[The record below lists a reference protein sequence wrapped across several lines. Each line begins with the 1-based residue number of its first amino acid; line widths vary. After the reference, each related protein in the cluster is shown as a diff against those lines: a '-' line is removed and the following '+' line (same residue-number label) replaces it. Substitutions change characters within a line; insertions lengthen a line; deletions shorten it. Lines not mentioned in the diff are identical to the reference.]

1 MTTFRTPTRRGLGLL
16 AALALA
22 LTACGGNG
30 GDEGAGGATDEPT
43 QATEGSTEQAAG
55 GDACANAETTD
66 LRLATSP
73 PEFDTITDAYWL
85 QSLEDAGFSVETF
98 EFESSPDTVRAV
110 ASGEGDLINTSPL
123 AIMQYIQQSGG
134 GLEVLAVELLK
145 TDYLLVAQP
154 EIETLEDLKGEVI
167 GISTP
172 GDLSDSLTRLMLE
185 TAGVG
190 VEGIEFAEIG
200 GTSAR
205 VAALGADQIAAGA
218 VHYADALAAQQEFD
232 LHSVAEFA
240 EYIPDYAQRFLAGSP
255 DWLADNPN
263 TAQCVVDKMVEAQRW
278 AADNK
283 DEYLALAEEAIE
295 GIPAEIAD
303 QTYDYFREIGL
314 FGVNGGLDKIEPTM
328 QVEIEQGNLD
338 PEVLPPPSEW
348 TDPSYV
354 EDYLERNG
362 QYSG

>member
-1 MTTFRTPTRRGLGLL
+1 MTHLRTRTGRAIGVL
-16 AALALA
+16 AVLVLVLA
-22 LTACGGNG
+22 ACGG
-30 GDEGAGGATDEPT
+30 DATDDGADTGGATGGGDSSP
-43 QATEGSTEQAAG
+43 TEQAAS
-55 GDACANAETTD
+55 GDACENPETTE

-73 PEFDTITDAYWL
+73 PEFDTLTDAYWL

-123 AIMQYIQQSGG
+123 AIMQFIQQSGG

-145 TDYLLVAQP
+145 TDYLLVSQP
-154 EIETLEDLKGEVI
+154 EIESLEDLRDKII

-172 GDLSDSLTRLMLE
+172 GDLSDSLTRLVLE
-185 TAGVG
+185 EAGVG

-205 VAALGADQIAAGA
+205 VAALGAGQIAAGA
-218 VHYADALAAQQEFD
+218 AHYADALAAMQEFD
-232 LHSVAEFA
+232 LGSVAEYA

-255 DWLADNPN
+255 QWIQDNPN
-263 TAQCVVDKMVEAQRW
+263 ATQCVVDKMIEAQRW
-278 AADNK
+278 AQENK
-283 DEYLALAEEAIE
+283 DAYLALAQETVE
-295 GIPAEIAD
+295 GIPADIAEK
-303 QTYDYFREIGL
+303 TYDYFASLGF

-328 QVEIEQGNLD
+328 EVEVNQGNLD
-338 PEVLPPPSEW
+338 PEVLAPPSEW
-348 TDPSYV
+348 VNPTFV

-362 QYSG
+362 EFSG